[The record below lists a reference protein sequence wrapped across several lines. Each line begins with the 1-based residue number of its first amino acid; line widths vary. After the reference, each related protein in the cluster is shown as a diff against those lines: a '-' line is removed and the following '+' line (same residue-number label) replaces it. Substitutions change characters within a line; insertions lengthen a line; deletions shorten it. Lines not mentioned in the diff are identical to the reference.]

1 MRLAT
6 IRTAGGTRA
15 VRREGDTLVETGH
28 ADVGALL
35 ADPSWRTAALAD
47 GPTHPV
53 AGADFATVV
62 TTPSKVVCVGLN
74 YTNHIVEMGHDL
86 PTHPTLFAKF
96 ADALVGAHDDIPL
109 PPETEAL
116 DWEVELGVVVG
127 QRVRRAKGESAE
139 AAIAGFTVVDDISC
153 RDWQM
158 RTGEWLQ
165 GKTWD
170 SSTPVGPYLVTP
182 DELPGGVRP
191 ELEVSL
197 HVDGVLRQRD
207 STADLLFDPV
217 ALVEHISTVVRLN
230 PGDIIATGTP
240 GGVGHG
246 MTPPTYLAQGQ
257 VVVAEVEGIG
267 ALTNRVVAD
276 PTA

>member
-1 MRLAT
+1 MRVAT
-6 IRTAGGTRA
+6 IRTAGGTCA

-28 ADVGALL
+28 VG
-35 ADPSWRTAALAD
+35 
-47 GPTHPV
+47 
-53 AGADFATVV
+53 
-62 TTPSKVVCVGLN
+62 
-74 YTNHIVEMGHDL
+74 
-86 PTHPTLFAKF
+86 
-96 ADALVGAHDDIPL
+96 VGAHDDIPL
-109 PPETEAL
+109 P
-116 DWEVELGVVVG
+116 
-127 QRVRRAKGESAE
+127 AE

-170 SSTPVGPYLVTP
+170 SSTPVGPYLVAP

-191 ELEVSL
+191 EIEVSL

-207 STADLLFDPV
+207 SAADLLFDPV